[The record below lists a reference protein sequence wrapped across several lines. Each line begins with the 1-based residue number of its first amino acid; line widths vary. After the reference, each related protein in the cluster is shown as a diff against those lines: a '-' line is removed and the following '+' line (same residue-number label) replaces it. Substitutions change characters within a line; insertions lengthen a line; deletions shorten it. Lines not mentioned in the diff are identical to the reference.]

1 MTEEP
6 AFPTDKP
13 TEPLVKAPTDSGLS
27 WGLALFLL
35 GSLVFVVF
43 IVQNSDS
50 VLVKFLNWEGRFSLS
65 LILVI
70 TALLAVIADE
80 VFGVLRRRRHRRRAE
95 EREELKRFRST

>member
-1 MTEEP
+1 MTDDP
-6 AFPTDKP
+6 ALPTDESP
-13 TEPLVKAPTDSGLS
+13 ELPVRASSDSGLS

-70 TALLAVIADE
+70 TALVAVIADE
-80 VFGVLRRRRHRRRAE
+80 VFGVLRRRRHRRRTE

>member
-1 MTEEP
+1 MTDDP
-6 AFPTDKP
+6 ALPTDKSP
-13 TEPLVKAPTDSGLS
+13 ELPVRASSDSGLS
-27 WGLALFLL
+27 WGLALFVL

-65 LILVI
+65 LILVV
-70 TALLAVIADE
+70 TALVAVIADE

>member
-1 MTEEP
+1 MTDDPVPP
-6 AFPTDKP
+6 ADQSPESP
-13 TEPLVKAPTDSGLS
+13 VKASSDSGLS

-43 IVQNSDS
+43 VVQNSDA

-70 TALLAVIADE
+70 TALVAVIADE
-80 VFGVLRRRRHRRRAE
+80 VFGVLRRRRHRRRAD